1 MAKKDHPAM
10 NVHVPRKGTKIGSI
24 HWKFYPQYYGLEN
37 HRPISDMKKKLLYVG
52 APHTSNW
59 DFIIA
64 MSAVMALR
72 LKFKF
77 MMKKQAFFWPFL
89 YFLEVS

>member
-10 NVHVPRKGTKIGSI
+10 NKHVPRKGTKIGSYFGSFI
-24 HWKFYPQYYGLEN
+24 LNIMGWKIKGQFPNE
-37 HRPISDMKKKLLYVG
+37 KKIIIVG

-64 MSAVMALR
+64 MSAVMA
-72 LKFKF
+72 
-77 MMKKQAFFWPFL
+77 
-89 YFLEVS
+89 